1 MVGNDNEKRLR
12 WVKMALLTLLG
23 ATITCLGIATKREEV
38 ELDRLL
44 QQEENARTREQER
57 FERWERAIEK
67 EKLKAIEDILESY
80 ENNHKDTDGR
90 DNGRR
95 QQE

>member
-23 ATITCLGIATKREEV
+23 ATITCMGIAIKREEV

-44 QQEENARTREQER
+44 QQEERLRAREQER
-57 FERWERAIEK
+57 MERWERAIEK
-67 EKLKAIEDILESY
+67 EKIKAIENILESY
-80 ENNHKDTDGR
+80 ENNDKDTVGR

-95 QQE
+95 